1 MWGDKDRRISKSQ
14 IDTTVENEVTQEL
27 VKKVL
32 KDINLDYGEVDFQW
46 INTKETKER
55 DVVEYWFKNED
66 KSTHVLIVEKLDFA
80 MITVC
85 GVAFKIGRSSVDA
98 FKEIIDSKERAK
110 HDASYKEALNMWG
123 IVEDEK
129 LHHRYYS

>member
-1 MWGDKDRRISKSQ
+1 MGPRRLQKSE
-14 IDTTVENEVTQEL
+14 IDSFVEDEVTQEL

-46 INTKETKER
+46 INTKETKEQ
-55 DVVEYWFKNED
+55 DVVEYLFKNEN
-66 KSTHVLIVEKLDFA
+66 KSTHVLIVEKIDFA

-85 GVAFKIGRSSVDA
+85 GVAFKIGRSSVDK
-98 FKEIIDSKERAK
+98 FKEILDSKERAK
-110 HDASYKEALNMWG
+110 HDASYKQALSMWG

-129 LHHRYYS
+129 LHHKYYS